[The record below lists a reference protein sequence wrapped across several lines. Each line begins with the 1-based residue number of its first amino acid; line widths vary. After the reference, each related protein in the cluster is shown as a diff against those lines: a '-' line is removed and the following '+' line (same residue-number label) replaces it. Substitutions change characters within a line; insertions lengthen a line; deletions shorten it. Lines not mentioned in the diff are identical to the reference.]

1 MARRSPAAYR
11 IAAGV
16 VLAAGAVAIAG
27 ALAAG
32 AFSVF
37 VARKVVIPSKRRV
50 EDIEILGVTG
60 GTITLSSTLDTL
72 LPGTYS
78 LWFARGSGHAKI
90 GDILSSTPN
99 SVTRTL
105 IAVDFGDLEASERG
119 YLAGWVYLGPKEL
132 PAPYSDVLI
141 DAPVGACPAWLIPA
155 TEETGRWLIGVHGRG
170 VRRQECLR
178 AVDVA
183 RRCGY
188 TSLLVSYRND
198 GDAPASEDGRY
209 ALGDTEWLDVDAAIS
224 YALDNGATE
233 VVLMGWSM
241 GGATVLQ
248 AATRSTNR
256 PVIRGLI
263 LESPVIDWV
272 TTLDFQADLM
282 RIPRPVGLV
291 AKQLIS
297 QTWSGRLTGQTE
309 PIELSRLDFV
319 TRASELAVPI
329 LLLHSA
335 DDGFVPVAA
344 SRELAA
350 ARPDIV
356 TYDEFT
362 VARHT
367 KLWNYDA
374 ERWNND
380 IGSWLSRL

>member
-1 MARRSPAAYR
+1 MARRSPVACR
-11 IAAGV
+11 VSAGV
-16 VLAAGAVAIAG
+16 VLAAGVVAVAG

-32 AFSVF
+32 IFSVL
-37 VARKVVIPSKRRV
+37 VARKVVIPSKRRL
-50 EDIEILGVTG
+50 EDIEIIEVTAS
-60 GTITLSSTLDTL
+60 TITLSSTLDTL
-72 LPGTYS
+72 VPGTYS

-90 GDILSSTPN
+90 GDILATTPH
-99 SVTRTL
+99 SVTRAL

-132 PAPYSDVLI
+132 LAPYSDVLI
-141 DAPVGACPAWLIPA
+141 DAPVGPCPAWLIPA
-155 TEETGRWLIGVHGRG
+155 YEETERWVIGVHGRG

-198 GDAPASEDGRY
+198 GDAPASADGRY

-224 YALDNGATE
+224 YAVDNGATE

-248 AATRSTNR
+248 AATRSKNL

-263 LESPVIDWV
+263 LDSPVIDWV

-297 QTWSGRLTGQTE
+297 QPWSGRLTGQAE
-309 PIELSRLDFV
+309 PIELPRLDFV

-335 DDGFVPVAA
+335 DDGFVPVEA

>member
-1 MARRSPAAYR
+1 MARRKPVALR
-11 IAAGV
+11 V
-16 VLAAGAVAIAG
+16 AAGAVLTAGVVAVAG

-32 AFSVF
+32 IFSVF
-37 VARKVVIPSKRRV
+37 VARKVVIPSRRRV
-50 EDIEILGVTG
+50 EDIEILAVTD

-90 GDILSSTPN
+90 GDILATTPD
-99 SVTRTL
+99 SVTRAL

-132 PAPYSDVLI
+132 PAPFSDVFI
-141 DAPVGACPAWLIPA
+141 DAPVGPCPAWLIPA
-155 TEETGRWLIGVHGRG
+155 AEETGRWMVGVHGRG

-183 RRCGY
+183 LRCGY

-209 ALGDTEWLDVDAAIS
+209 ALGDTEWLDVDAAVS
-224 YALDNGATE
+224 YAIEHGATE

-248 AATRSTNR
+248 AATRSKNS

-263 LESPVIDWV
+263 LDSPVIDWL
-272 TTLDFQADLM
+272 TTLDFHAGLM

-297 QTWSGRLTGQTE
+297 QPWSGGLTGQAE

-329 LLLHSA
+329 LLLHSS
-335 DDGFVPVAA
+335 DDGFVPVDA
-344 SRELAA
+344 SRKLAA
-350 ARPDIV
+350 ARPDLV
-356 TYDEFT
+356 TYDEFS

-380 IGSWLSRL
+380 IGSWLSQL